1 MFDELN
7 ARPESSTPIRLMV
20 IVGSVRPGRAGLS
33 VALWVHEYTTQF
45 GGFEIDFVDL
55 AELDLPFMNEPK
67 HPRLQEYR
75 YKHTIAWGE
84 RVDAA
89 DAFLFVTPEY
99 NYSYSPALKNALDY
113 LHHEWSGKPVGLVSY
128 GGLAGGTRGAAALR
142 PVLSALGM
150 VGTGSNVEIP
160 YVSRQIDDG
169 FFEPV
174 DRQVDKLGLMLQ
186 ELGRLAPALSGVRSA
201 ALLTA

>member
-1 MFDELN
+1 MFEELN
-7 ARPESSTPIRLMV
+7 EFPSSTPIKLMV

-33 VALWVHEYTTQF
+33 VALWVHELTTQL
-45 GGFEIDFVDL
+45 GGFDIDFVDL

-67 HPRLQEYR
+67 HPKHKEYR
-75 YKHTIAWGE
+75 HRHTIAWSE
-84 RVDAA
+84 RVNAA

-128 GGLAGGTRGAAALR
+128 GGLAGGTRGVAALL
-142 PVLSALGM
+142 PVLSALKM
-150 VGTGSNVEIP
+150 APTGPNVEIP

-169 FFEPV
+169 FFLPT
-174 DRQVDKLGLMLQ
+174 DRQAEK
-186 ELGRLAPALSGVRSA
+186 LSG
-201 ALLTA
+201 LLGHLKGAVAPPARRTVLINA

>member
-1 MFDELN
+1 MFEELN
-7 ARPESSTPIRLMV
+7 ARPESPTPIRLMV

-45 GGFEIDFVDL
+45 GGFDIDFVDL
-55 AELDLPFMNEPK
+55 AELDLPFMNETK
-67 HPRLQEYR
+67 HPKLQEYR
-75 YKHTIAWGE
+75 HRHTIAWGE

-128 GGLAGGTRGAAALR
+128 GGLAGGTRGAAALQ

-150 VGTGSNVEIP
+150 VGTGANVEIP

-169 FFEPV
+169 FFQPA
-174 DRQVDKLGLMLQ
+174 DRQVDKLGLMLE
-186 ELGRLAPALSGVRSA
+186 ELGRLAPALSGVRRT